1 MNIIGNGQT
10 VIIKEKKTDTEW
22 VRSLSGKRFVITSIK
37 KITQKNMD
45 VIIKPKIFYTLSDL
59 SEKIMWESDELDP
72 KTGFNIYG
80 RIIWING

>member
-22 VRSLSGKRFVITSIK
+22 VRSLSEKRFVITSIK